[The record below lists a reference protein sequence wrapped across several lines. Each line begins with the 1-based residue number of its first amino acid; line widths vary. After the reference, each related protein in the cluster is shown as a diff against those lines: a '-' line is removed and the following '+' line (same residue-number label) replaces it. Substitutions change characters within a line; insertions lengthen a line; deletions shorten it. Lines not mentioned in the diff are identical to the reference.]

1 MANAVVSVLL
11 PLDVYVS
18 LVRKEIRT
26 SDLKMVLQPVENL
39 KEVKPIKD
47 KEAVYKEISMP
58 DWWKLWYKGLDRSER
73 LKFASIIEDRLEQM
87 LNCQILQKVNMHIN
101 QK

>member
-47 KEAVYKEISMP
+47 REGIYKEISMP
-58 DWWKLWYKGLDRSER
+58 EWWKAWYKTLDRSDR

-87 LNCQILQKVNMHIN
+87 MKSA
-101 QK
+101 